1 MRQLAFLRMFILVA
15 MSIYANDN
23 RRHIHVFYKGKR
35 HQHSLA
41 KIWIESNGQQCV
53 EIAES
58 SLSAKDNEMLVAAIN
73 RHWEFINEQ
82 VTRAFNGEKTI
93 SIDIEKWEDLIMCKM
108 KDVSVGI
115 KDMDFKTY
123 RGKMVVRLTDG
134 RTIIVPV
141 SFFPDIKQMPVKE
154 REKWMV
160 LDDQY
165 FTFENMTR
173 VYSVLDLLKVA

>member
-1 MRQLAFLRMFILVA
+1 MGQLAFLRVFILVA
-15 MSIYANDN
+15 ISIDANYN
-23 RRHIHVFYKGKR
+23 RRHVHVFYKGKR

-93 SIDIEKWEDLIMCKM
+93 AIDIEK
-108 KDVSVGI
+108 
-115 KDMDFKTY
+115 
-123 RGKMVVRLTDG
+123 
-134 RTIIVPV
+134 
-141 SFFPDIKQMPVKE
+141 
-154 REKWMV
+154 
-160 LDDQY
+160 
-165 FTFENMTR
+165 
-173 VYSVLDLLKVA
+173 